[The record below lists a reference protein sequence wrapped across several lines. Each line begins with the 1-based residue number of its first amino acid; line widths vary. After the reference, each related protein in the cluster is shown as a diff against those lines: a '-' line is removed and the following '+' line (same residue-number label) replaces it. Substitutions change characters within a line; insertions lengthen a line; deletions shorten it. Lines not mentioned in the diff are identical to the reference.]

1 MSQKSGLQRQVLALY
16 RQILRA
22 VREKPESHRQKIQDY
37 ARGQIELNAHLDKK
51 VRATERERERER
63 LVGYYS

>member
-37 ARGQIELNAHLDKK
+37 ARGQIELNARLNKK
-51 VRATERERERER
+51 VRQREKER
-63 LVGYYS
+63 LIYLY